1 MSPKR
6 KVVRRPMH
14 PVQMAAPS
22 VPASVSTA
30 AALQRFNSRRRR
42 RAVAVALFVLGPVI
56 AVSHILEHLGSF
68 ELMRPAMEDVFIGW
82 PTAFVLV
89 IIGGILW
96 G

>member
-6 KVVRRPMH
+6 KVVRRPH
-14 PVQMAAPS
+14 QAVLAAPA
-22 VPASVSTA
+22 VPASAAAA

-42 RAVAVALFVLGPVI
+42 RAVAIVLFVLGPII